1 MMNLFPWFLRN
12 RASDV
17 FRPRLSARD
26 QQADA
31 ASIQSIAATI
41 ERSLSAM
48 EAERVGLPPDGR
60 RQGPYINHRGE

>member
-1 MMNLFPWFLRN
+1 MMHLFPWFLRN
-12 RASDV
+12 RASNV
-17 FRPRLSARD
+17 FRPRSSTRD

-48 EAERVGLPPDGR
+48 EAECVDLPPDGR
-60 RQGPYINHRGE
+60 RQDP